1 MSTNDSSGHIA
12 TVKTLVGVFLSLIAL
27 TALTTGVAY
36 VDFGAGSTFIALA
49 IAGLKASLVVWFFM
63 GVRFNSKLI
72 PLVIVG
78 GLFFLAILFI
88 QTFADY
94 ARRGWFGW
102 GK

>member
-1 MSTNDSSGHIA
+1 MSTNSHDIA
-12 TVKTLVGVFLSLIAL
+12 SVRTLVGVFLALIIL
-27 TALTTGVAY
+27 TAVTTGVAFI
-36 VDFGAGSTFIALA
+36 DLGAGSTFVALA

-78 GLFFLAILFI
+78 GLFFLAVLFI
-88 QTFADY
+88 ETFADY
-94 ARRGWFGW
+94 ASRGTFGF

>member
-1 MSTNDSSGHIA
+1 MSTNDSHVA
-12 TVKTLVGVFLSLIAL
+12 TVKTLVAVFLSLIAL
-27 TALTTGVAY
+27 TALTTGVAFIN
-36 VDFGAGSTFIALA
+36 FGAGSTFIALA

-78 GLFFLAILFI
+78 GLFFLAVLFI
-88 QTFADY
+88 ETFADY
-94 ARRGWFGW
+94 ASRGWFGF